1 MSWSQQARIR
11 FGFWLVALVPVLI
24 GALGFL
30 STRSLFDSAQT
41 LAQTNR
47 SIRQLDKVYVQL
59 SELEVAES
67 EYIVTGNDR
76 AIAAFEDARQR
87 LNGDMRGLAELTR
100 DNADQKLWMS
110 HLQMLYESKVAEM
123 DRTVKLRRT
132 SGALAAAAMLSNR
145 LQSSD
150 GKTMEDIRKSIRKIR
165 DSERA
170 QLEDRTTLQNRSL
183 FGTLLAFALVLLLNL
198 ALVGSLWLSIRR
210 ETEKAR
216 REEELIREQNVEL
229 ERRVEQRTEDLRR
242 SNEELQQFA
251 YVASHDLQE
260 PLRMIGIYTEL
271 LRRRYQ
277 GQIDGEADEYIR
289 ISVDAVKRMSE
300 LIRDLLQYSQAGQS
314 EDHEPE
320 LVNPEEVLDTVLQNL
335 GARIE
340 EASAEITHD
349 PLPNVLTHRVWF
361 AQLFQNL
368 VGNALKYRSQEPPRV
383 HVSARRDGS
392 HTVFAVKDNGVGIDA
407 KYKDQVFGVFKR
419 LHGRNVEGTGIGL
432 ATCKR
437 IVERAGGRIWFESEP
452 GRGST
457 FYFTIRS

>member
-1 MSWSQQARIR
+1 M
-11 FGFWLVALVPVLI
+11 
-24 GALGFL
+24 
-30 STRSLFDSAQT
+30 RSLFDSAET

-100 DNADQKLWMS
+100 DNEDQKLWMS

-123 DRTVKLRRT
+123 DRTIKLRRT

-150 GKTMEDIRKSIRKIR
+150 GRTMEDIRKSIRKIR

-210 ETEKAR
+210 EAEKAR
-216 REEELIREQNVEL
+216 REEERIREQNVEL

-335 GARIE
+335 GAAHRG
-340 EASAEITHD
+340 SSRRRLPTTR
-349 PLPNVLTHRVWF
+349 LPNVLTHRVWF

-392 HTVFAVKDNGVGIDA
+392 HTIFAVKDNGVGIDP